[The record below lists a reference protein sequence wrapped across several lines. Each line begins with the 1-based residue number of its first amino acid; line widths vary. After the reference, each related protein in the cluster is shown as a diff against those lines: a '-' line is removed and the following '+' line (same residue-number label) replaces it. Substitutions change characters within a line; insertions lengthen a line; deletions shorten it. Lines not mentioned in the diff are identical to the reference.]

1 MKSSL
6 SQAPNR
12 IFDNLKICDLFKG
25 EGFSFDFVIA
35 ELDGNHA
42 AVRNHVSDKAYFI
55 LEGTGTA
62 QIGIEKLEVNK
73 DDFVKI
79 PKGEFHSINGKLRYI
94 IMCSP
99 PFDPMNE
106 EIQNA

>member
-1 MKSSL
+1 MV
-6 SQAPNR
+6 PE
-12 IFDNLKICDLFKG
+12 LKTN
-25 EGFSFDFVIA
+25 DFI
-35 ELDGNHA
+35 
-42 AVRNHVSDKAYFI
+42 
-55 LEGTGTA
+55 
-62 QIGIEKLEVNK
+62 
-73 DDFVKI
+73 KI